1 MAHVL
6 LRGQALGISTIREQA
21 ALNLS
26 ERTHMN
32 KTTPFPSS
40 CHCSPATR
48 GGRTGVLWRSARVD
62 IQFAMQR
69 EEEMYTASYRG
80 AAHVAVVSVF
90 VLMYFVPASIARIA
104 RRKN

>member
-6 LRGQALGISTIREQA
+6 LRGDARGISTIREQA

-40 CHCSPATR
+40 CHTRRKSPPRNLAP
-48 GGRTGVLWRSARVD
+48 VLPAVAVLPVRAPGLT
-62 IQFAMQR
+62 QPF
-69 EEEMYTASYRG
+69 G
-80 AAHVAVVSVF
+80 AARAQAPAPPPHVVAGQRRSVGSS
-90 VLMYFVPASIARIA
+90 PS
-104 RRKN
+104 